1 MKFADSRLITPTSSK
16 LFYGFRLISFQLRRL
31 YPIIEEL
38 SKQDRT
44 LGEPWYLRTESEDDL
59 SDVPVFER
67 GQPLAAA
74 IQELAKRS
82 QHETGQPKIIDL
94 WNGSPGRG
102 KAATVS
108 ILKSRCFKIASA

>member
-1 MKFADSRLITPTSSK
+1 MARATVTSSRTTPTSSIGCMNAPLLRNFRHPNVDRLGCSNVSGLISADTSAAGPMKFADSRLITPTSSK

-59 SDVPVFER
+59 SDVPVF
-67 GQPLAAA
+67 
-74 IQELAKRS
+74 
-82 QHETGQPKIIDL
+82 
-94 WNGSPGRG
+94 
-102 KAATVS
+102 
-108 ILKSRCFKIASA
+108 